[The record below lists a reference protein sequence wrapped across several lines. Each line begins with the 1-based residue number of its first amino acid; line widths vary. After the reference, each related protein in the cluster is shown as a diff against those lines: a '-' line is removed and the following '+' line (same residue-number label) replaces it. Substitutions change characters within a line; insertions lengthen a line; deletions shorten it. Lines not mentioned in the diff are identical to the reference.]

1 MVLSCTM
8 NKLFAI
14 AFMCIYLLMSVGVVK
29 TTHYCMGREKS
40 TKIFSYEA
48 KKCECSLF
56 FPKND
61 CCHDKHEI
69 LIIDDSQS
77 QTLTFVPPMPDFFE
91 MGAVYHDQPEQIFV
105 HTSTQYLT
113 PDLSPPPK
121 EPLFITHCS
130 FVFYDS
136 ELS

>member
-1 MVLSCTM
+1 M

-14 AFMCIYLLMSVGVVK
+14 AFMCIYLLMSVGVAK

-48 KKCECSLF
+48 KKCPCNLF
-56 FPKND
+56 FPENSD
-61 CCHDKHEI
+61 CCDDEHQL

-77 QTLTFVPPMPDFFE
+77 QSVAFVPATPDFFE
-91 MGAVYHDQPEQIFV
+91 IGNLYEERALQVIAHA
-105 HTSTQYLT
+105 STQYINV
-113 PDLSPPPK
+113 DFSPPPK
-121 EPLFITHCS
+121 EPLFKINCS
-130 FVFYDS
+130 YVFYDS